1 MSDGRPGPETAAR
14 RGARKPHLKVWTRRS
29 CQDRLQAGRSHGPAD
44 QPWGCFVRVSIV
56 AVAACVA
63 FASRA
68 ASPVSAQA
76 ADVWQVTQGVC
87 GDWKGTWV
95 MEHVGPGHWMGK
107 SVIRVES
114 NQCSHSPIGTQLVA
128 NVDFTTRVDRTWTA
142 TGTDAGTGRQCRY
155 SGAVTS
161 G

>member
-1 MSDGRPGPETAAR
+1 M
-14 RGARKPHLKVWTRRS
+14 
-29 CQDRLQAGRSHGPAD
+29 
-44 QPWGCFVRVSIV
+44 RVSIV

-63 FASRA
+63 FASLA

-114 NQCSHSPIGTQLVA
+114 NQCSHSPIGTQLVS

-161 G
+161 GNSAAGAYVCGGSSQQANITITSAYKFYNE